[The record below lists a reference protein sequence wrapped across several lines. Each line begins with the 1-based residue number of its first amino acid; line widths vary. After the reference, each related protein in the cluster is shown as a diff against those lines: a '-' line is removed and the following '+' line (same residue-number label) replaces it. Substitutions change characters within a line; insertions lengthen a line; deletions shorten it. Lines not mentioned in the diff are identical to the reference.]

1 MQPGN
6 RCTVLDL
13 GRQRITPVGVFWGQ
27 YMRVWV
33 SMRDYEMSTTRV
45 TVGGSAGSIAAGE
58 RGKGKVSPHRQ
69 YTCMAGMGHCV
80 LAHDV
85 HKSSAKPERDDDS

>member
-13 GRQRITPVGVFWGQ
+13 GRQRITPVGVLLGR
-27 YMRVWV
+27 YMRIWV
-33 SMRDYEMSTTRV
+33 SMRDHEMSNTRV

-58 RGKGKVSPHRQ
+58 RGKGEVSPHRQ
-69 YTCMAGMGHCV
+69 YTCSGWYGAVCIGT
-80 LAHDV
+80 
-85 HKSSAKPERDDDS
+85 